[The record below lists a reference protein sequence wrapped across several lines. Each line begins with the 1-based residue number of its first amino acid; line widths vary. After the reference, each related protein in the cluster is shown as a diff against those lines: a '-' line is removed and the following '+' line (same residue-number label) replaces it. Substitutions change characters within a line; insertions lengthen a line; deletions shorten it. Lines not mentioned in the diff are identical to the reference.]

1 MAPRWHCDGTEKKIC
16 RLFAVFWDLAAV
28 SLRDLKDL
36 KDPGLPLRG
45 PSRLSRPACLGG
57 VRPPNPPCPCR
68 GLRLRR
74 EREGTPTAREKLF
87 PLFVQFLAPNA
98 PFATLRD
105 VPPPRFAPK
114 GASRASA
121 VRYRSPTPAQVS
133 TFYAGKDKGG
143 RKRDAEGR
151 LSEPLGERRGSRSLE
166 AKGRLFLKP
175 VPVSFLAGPWGPRT
189 GDCRER
195 SEFLA
200 FFPGCGAQPCR
211 LARAKRRGR
220 RSPLFPKSVTCKE

>member
-36 KDPGLPLRG
+36 KDPRLLLRG

-57 VRPPNPPCPCR
+57 VPPPNSPDLAFGSRRAPAGACGFAAIGKAPPRRVKSCF
-68 GLRLRR
+68 LRSFNSSRLTRPSLRY
-74 EREGTPTAREKLF
+74 GTS
-87 PLFVQFLAPNA
+87 PL
-98 PFATLRD
+98 
-105 VPPPRFAPK
+105 PRFAQR

-133 TFYAGKDKGG
+133 AFYAGMGKGG

-151 LSEPLGERRGSRSLE
+151 LSEASDERSRSRSRKGSRPTPSQ
-166 AKGRLFLKP
+166 A
-175 VPVSFLAGPWGPRT
+175 VSRFGLSQAPWGAEN
-189 GDCRER
+189 G
-195 SEFLA
+195 
-200 FFPGCGAQPCR
+200 GIAQ
-211 LARAKRRGR
+211 
-220 RSPLFPKSVTCKE
+220 